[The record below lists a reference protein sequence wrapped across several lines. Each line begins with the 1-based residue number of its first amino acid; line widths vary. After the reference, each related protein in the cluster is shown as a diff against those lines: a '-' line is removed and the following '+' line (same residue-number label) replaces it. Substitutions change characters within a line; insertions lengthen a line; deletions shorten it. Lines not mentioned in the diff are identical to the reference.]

1 MRGSLTALL
10 RARTTCAGRKEIM
23 SDFSYDILDLLK
35 KYGNDTEAALAG
47 ETSPQ
52 CLYAFSPLRENLFE
66 WVEFEKDARIL
77 QIGSDYG
84 SYTGLLAARAGEVV
98 VLDSRD
104 ESLEVNRLRHGE
116 KENVHYVCG
125 ELLRQQTCEADRG
138 CGRRSAEAGTGRASS
153 YRVYKPRSGKAE
165 NAGELM
171 TQPFD
176 YVIMAGV
183 FELYQ
188 KEDAAALL
196 DMAVGFLKPGGTLL
210 AAVENEAGVR
220 YWMGAGAFGIAFL
233 DTEFRG
239 MLDELV
245 KKYGGSYTMYYPV
258 PDYRYPAAIYS
269 DEYLPTTGEVTN
281 ISARLDGPGV
291 SFGSEEEAMAKA
303 CKNGTFAKFANSY
316 LGVFKRGQ
324 L

>member
-1 MRGSLTALL
+1 MQ
-10 RARTTCAGRKEIM
+10 ARTTCAGRKEIM
-23 SDFSYDILDLLK
+23 SDFSYEILDLLT
-35 KYGNDTEAALAG
+35 KYENNTEAALEG
-47 ETSPQ
+47 ETSPR

-66 WVEFEKDARIL
+66 WVEFENNARIL

-84 SYTGLLAARAGEVV
+84 SYTGLLAARAKEVV

-104 ESLEVNRLRHGE
+104 ESLEVNRLRHGQN
-116 KENVHYVCG
+116 KNVRYVCG
-125 ELLRQQTCEADRG
+125 DLMMQQTEAF
-138 CGRRSAEAGTGRASS
+138 
-153 YRVYKPRSGKAE
+153 RVYKPKKDEPER
-165 NAGELM
+165 AGEMM

-196 DMAVGFLKPGGTLL
+196 DMAAGFLKPGGTLL

-220 YWMGAGAFGIAFL
+220 YWMGAKAFETAFL
-233 DTEFRG
+233 DVEFRG
-239 MLDELV
+239 MLTELTR
-245 KKYGGSYTMYYPV
+245 KHGGSFTMYYPV